1 MAKRLILV
9 RHARIAAAY
18 HGRLIGA
25 TDAPLDAAGE
35 AQARAMAR
43 RVMHF
48 LPCVVYCSPMLRC
61 RQTAAAMAPE
71 LPLTIDPA
79 LREIDFGRWENRT
92 FDEAAAD
99 DPSLVDRWAAFDPH
113 FAFPNGE
120 NVGGFL
126 KRVHAAADRLAK
138 ADTPIALA
146 VTHGGVIRTM
156 ICYLLGLA
164 PRKYVAFHV
173 PYAAI
178 AVIDLF
184 EGKGVLAALET
195 LDAERL

>member
-120 NVGGFL
+120 NVGGFETCPCS
-126 KRVHAAADRLAK
+126 RRPPGESRYADRAGGHARRRHPHDDLLLA
-138 ADTPIALA
+138 
-146 VTHGGVIRTM
+146 R
-156 ICYLLGLA
+156 LGA
-164 PRKYVAFHV
+164 RKYVAFHV